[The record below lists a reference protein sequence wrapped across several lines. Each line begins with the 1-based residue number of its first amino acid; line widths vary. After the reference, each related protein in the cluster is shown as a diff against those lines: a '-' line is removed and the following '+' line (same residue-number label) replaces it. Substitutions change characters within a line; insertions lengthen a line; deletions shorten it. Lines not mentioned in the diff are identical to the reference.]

1 MPHRQ
6 LALVE
11 RSWAYITY
19 GVNGMILPT
28 IKAKAMP
35 RRLMGTMSLIPAKA
49 VSSHTAAPVP
59 LIAMPAT
66 A

>member
-1 MPHRQ
+1 M
-6 LALVE
+6 
-11 RSWAYITY
+11 
-19 GVNGMILPT
+19 MLPT
-28 IKAKAMP
+28 IKARAIP
-35 RRLMGTMSLIPAKA
+35 LRLIGTMSLMPAKA